1 MKMVAEKEEK
11 KKCRSVRVVAKKRT
25 RADYADRSIN
35 DVFHLEHFCAVK
47 CTSDKKFPDSD
58 VVPFLFSTT
67 VSRSSALF
75 RSFFSSFFI
84 VSRI

>member
-47 CTSDKKFPDSD
+47 HK
-58 VVPFLFSTT
+58 
-67 VSRSSALF
+67 R
-75 RSFFSSFFI
+75 
-84 VSRI
+84 